1 MGGVCSLFGA
11 ELLGGLAELVCD
23 FGVGEEAGEGG
34 VRDGVVGG
42 EAAQRLA
49 ARAAAEQL
57 RVGDEPA

>member
-1 MGGVCSLFGA
+1 MFGA
-11 ELLGGLAELVCD
+11 ELLGGLAELVCGL
-23 FGVGEEAGEGG
+23 GVGEEAGEGG

-42 EAAQRLA
+42 EPAQRLA